1 MPDIAEI
8 NDLAIANI
16 AKFKGRTLGAGDK
29 VIGVS
34 KASAGG
40 TFTNYLF
47 EDFNLLSEGYN
58 SSYVPTNWSMAL
70 TNVIFGTTNPDRYWE
85 PESGTTPSGTTG
97 PYRAH
102 GGSNTSGVFTTYSNT
117 GYKYMYTEVS
127 GQYNKDFL
135 LRTSELDFSNALSNN
150 TLKLTFW
157 FHMGSASNFDEF
169 GALMVG
175 TSNSSTSAADGT
187 IGTGFTAYAGT
198 QTSTGMSIEYWDDD
212 SDNGSSTSTG
222 ISISGRQ
229 QTGYHNSGYTTT
241 ASYWRKATVDLN
253 SVAGES
259 SCYIWFFARSGSGY
273 RGDICIDTVSITGEE

>member
-8 NDLAIANI
+8 NTLAIADI
-16 AKFKGRTLGAGDK
+16 VKFKGTTLDVGDK
-29 VIGVS
+29 VIGIS
-34 KASAGG
+34 KAASGG
-40 TFTNYLF
+40 TATSYLSENF
-47 EDFNLLSEGYN
+47 DSLTEGYN
-58 SSYVPTNWSMAL
+58 AAYVPTNWDMAL

-85 PESGTTPSGTTG
+85 PESGYTPSSTTG

-102 GGSNTSGVFTTYSNT
+102 GGSNTSGAFSNSGT
-117 GYKYMYTEVS
+117 SHKYMYTEVS
-127 GQYNKDFL
+127 GQSNKNFL

-157 FHMGSASNFDEF
+157 FHMGSHTNYDDF
-169 GALMVG
+169 GDLMVG

-212 SDNGSSTSTG
+212 SDDGSSTSTG

-229 QTGYHNSGYTTT
+229 QDCYQTSTNVCN
-241 ASYWRKATVDLN
+241 YWRKATVDLN

-259 SCYIWFFARSGSGY
+259 SCYIWFFSRSGSSY
-273 RGDICIDTVSITGEE
+273 RGDLSIDTVSITGEE